1 MSRITVGSGSLS
13 ALLILGAC
21 DASRSIDPLPPPGQV
36 SSARDVGFELEL
48 VREVRALAEAKGV
61 GQLAPRPLVRRPL
74 VRLGQALA
82 FDPLLSGTRDI
93 SCMTCHVPGF
103 GTGDGKSLSIGQ
115 GGSGLGPARSH
126 PQGVFIP
133 RNAPPLFNLADMRRL
148 FWDGRVEVDGQGT
161 LHTPAGAHLT
171 DDMKQVFEFGA
182 ISALAMFPVTNR
194 FEMRGFSGNELAEIA
209 DDDFTAI
216 WQALMARL
224 GAVGEYRGLFL
235 AAYPGTRFEDMTFAH
250 ASNAIAAFFIDQLSS
265 ANSPW
270 DRFLA
275 GNDRA
280 LTTLQLEGAK
290 TFLSLRCVECHNGAT
305 FSDQEFHNVAV
316 AQVGPGQGNGFEGRD
331 DFGRMNVTGNPAE
344 IYRFR
349 TTPLRNVE
357 LTAPYGHDGAILDLR
372 EFIEHYSESHL
383 KLLAFDDSRLEPL
396 LRGTTVANATD
407 ILLHRDPILD
417 GVVLPSD
424 LVDKLMDYIGAL
436 TDPAARNLNHVIPLR
451 VPSGLP
457 VIRP

>member
-1 MSRITVGSGSLS
+1 MTRLTVLLGSLLI
-13 ALLILGAC
+13 ALAAC
-21 DASRSIDPLPPPGQV
+21 DAGEPEDSSDGPTGP
-36 SSARDVGFELEL
+36 SSARLPDFELEL
-48 VREVRALAEAKGV
+48 IREIRTLAAEKGI
-61 GQLAPRPLVRRPL
+61 GPLAPKPKIRQALVE
-74 VRLGQALA
+74 LGQMLV

-93 SCMTCHVPGF
+93 SCMTCHVPSF

-115 GGSGLGPARSH
+115 GGTGLGPPRSH

-133 RNAPPLFNLADMRRL
+133 RNAPPLFNLSAMQRL
-148 FWDGRVEVDGQGT
+148 FWDGRVQLDAQGQ
-161 LHTPAGAHLT
+161 LHTPAGAHVT
-171 DDMKQVFEFGA
+171 NDMKKVFEFGA
-182 ISALAMFPVTNR
+182 ISALGMFPVTNR
-194 FEMRGFSGNELAEIA
+194 FEMRGFSGNELAVVPDENFTEI
-209 DDDFTAI
+209 
-216 WQALMARL
+216 WRRLMARI

-235 AAYPGTRFEDMTFAH
+235 SAYPGVPFEDMTFAH
-250 ASNAIAAFFIDQLSS
+250 ASNAMAAFFIDQLSS

-270 DRFLA
+270 DKFIA

-280 LTTLQLEGAK
+280 LSSRQLEGAR
-290 TFLSLRCVECHNGAT
+290 TFLSLRCVLCHNGPT

-331 DFGRMNVTGNPAE
+331 DFGRMNVTGDATD

-383 KLLAFDDSRLEPL
+383 KLLAFDDGNLELL
-396 LRGTTVANATD
+396 LRGTTVPNAVD
-407 ILLHRDPILD
+407 ILANRDPILD
-417 GVVLPSD
+417 GVVIPSD
-424 LVDKLMDYIGAL
+424 IIDKLMDYMGAL
-436 TDPAARNLNHVIPLR
+436 TDPGARNLNYVIPSR

-457 VIRP
+457 VIR

>member
-1 MSRITVGSGSLS
+1 MTLPKVLLATVSIAVL
-13 ALLILGAC
+13 AAC
-21 DASRSIDPLPPPGQV
+21 DASRYEQPGSLPTAPGPLQG
-36 SSARDVGFELEL
+36 ADFEVDL
-48 VREVRALAEAKGV
+48 VNEVRALAARNGV
-61 GQLAPRPLVRRPL
+61 GPLASRGKIRRPL
-74 VRLGQALA
+74 VLLGQALA
-82 FDPLLSGTRDI
+82 FDPLLSGNRDI

-103 GTGDGKSLSIGQ
+103 GTGDGKSLSVGQ
-115 GGSGLGPARSH
+115 GGTGLGPPRSH

-148 FWDGRVEVDGQGT
+148 FWDGRIEVDGQGGVR
-161 LHTPAGAHLT
+161 TPAGAHIT
-171 DDMKQVFEFGA
+171 SDMAKVFEFGS
-182 ISALAMFPVTNR
+182 ISALGMFPVTNR
-194 FEMRGFSGNELAEIA
+194 FEMRGFSGNELAAIPDE
-209 DDDFTAI
+209 DFPAI
-216 WQALMARL
+216 WKGLMTRL
-224 GAVGEYRGLFL
+224 GASGEYRGLFL
-235 AAYPGTRFEDMTFAH
+235 SAYPGTSFESMTFAH

-270 DRFLA
+270 DHFLA

-280 LTTLQLEGAK
+280 LTPKQLEGAK
-290 TFLSLRCVECHNGAT
+290 TFLSLRCVLCHNGPT

-316 AQVGPGQGNGFEGRD
+316 AQVGPGQGNGANQKD
-331 DFGRMNVTGNPAE
+331 DFGRVNVTGNPAD

-396 LRGTTVANATD
+396 LRGTTVPNANE
-407 ILLHRDPILD
+407 ILQNRDPILD
-417 GVVLPSD
+417 GVVLPSEF
-424 LVDKLMDYIGAL
+424 VDKLMDYMSAL
-436 TDPAARNLNHVIPLR
+436 TDPAARNLNRVIPAR